1 MSKTFHCQTWS
12 DHGTNFVGANRELKE
27 FYAFLNQQI
36 TQGSIFQF
44 CLSRRIEWKFTP
56 EKAPHFRGLWEAAVK
71 SMKLHL
77 KRIVFNVK
85 LTFEELMT
93 VLAQVEACMNS
104 RPLTPLESNGEEGI
118 EGLTPGHFLVGKP
131 LTSIPDSPT
140 SHQLHHIVGI
150 YVKH

>member
-1 MSKTFHCQTWS
+1 
-12 DHGTNFVGANRELKE
+12 
-27 FYAFLNQQI
+27 
-36 TQGSIFQF
+36 
-44 CLSRRIEWKFTP
+44 
-56 EKAPHFRGLWEAAVK
+56 
-71 SMKLHL
+71 MKLHL

-118 EGLTPGHFLVGKP
+118 EALTPGHFLVGKP

-140 SHQLHHIVGI
+140 SHQLHHSLLRRW
-150 YVKH
+150 YLCQTLTRHFWRR